1 MREASPIGIASRA
14 PLFSLIH
21 YKPTVDR
28 KIHLGFALVTLYF
41 ICVI

>member
-1 MREASPIGIASRA
+1 MREAIPIGLVSRA

-21 YKPTVDR
+21 YEPTVDR
-28 KIHLGFALVTLYF
+28 KIHLGFAFVTLYF